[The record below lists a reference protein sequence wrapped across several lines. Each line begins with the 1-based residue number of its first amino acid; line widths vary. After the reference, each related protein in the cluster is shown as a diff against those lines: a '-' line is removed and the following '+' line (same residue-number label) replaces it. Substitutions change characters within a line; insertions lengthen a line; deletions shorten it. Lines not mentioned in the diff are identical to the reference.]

1 MNVLENFNNFKP
13 WTTVLLALAVLA
25 PPATLAAE
33 RREEAHIIDHKI
45 DAELQPKGVPG
56 DSITALAPRTTL
68 AAGRRGETK
77 THTTNA
83 NGLEVEDLSGDLTA
97 TDLAQLL
104 AGPGVEIS
112 NINYVG
118 GNLAAG
124 TFIGGIGIIG
134 FESGVI
140 LSSGQA
146 IDVVGPNT
154 SDGTSTDLGTP
165 GDQDLTDLSGFDT
178 NDATI
183 LEFDLVPNASVLFIR
198 YVFASEE
205 YNEFVNSSFNDV
217 FAFFVNDKNC
227 ALIDE
232 DPVSINT
239 INNGNPLGEGEI
251 TNPEAYINND
261 FQDGSAPVDTEM
273 DGLTVLLTCTAIVN
287 PGVAN
292 TLKLAIADASDSILD
307 SAVFLATGGVT
318 TTLGDQVGVVRGNY
332 WQLDSNDNDLLEG
345 CEVDS
350 CFTFTL
356 GNPNDQPVVGDWNG
370 DGFSEIGI
378 KRGSQWFLDNNF
390 NGTWDGCLVD
400 RCVNEWGAA
409 GDLPVGGL
417 WKP

>member
-1 MNVLENFNNFKP
+1 MNFLENFHIP
-13 WTTVLLALAVLA
+13 RLWVIALLTLAVLA
-25 PPATLAAE
+25 PPATSAAE
-33 RREEAHIIDHKI
+33 RRGEAKI
-45 DAELQPKGVPG
+45 HVPNRA
-56 DSITALAPRTTL
+56 T
-68 AAGRRGETK
+68 
-77 THTTNA
+77 
-83 NGLEVEDLSGDLTA
+83 GLEVEDLTGDLTA

-112 NINYVG
+112 NINYIG
-118 GNLAAG
+118 GDLAAG
-124 TFIGGIGIIG
+124 TFIGGTGIIG

-154 SDGTSTDLGTP
+154 SDNTSTDLGTP

-205 YNEFVNSSFNDV
+205 YNEFVESSFNDV

-227 ALIDE
+227 ALVDE

-239 INNGNPLGEGEI
+239 INNGNPFGEGTA

-261 FQDGSAPVDTEM
+261 LNDGGGSIDTEM

-318 TTLGDQVGVVRGNY
+318 TTLGDQIGVVRNSRH
-332 WQLDSNDNDLLEG
+332 WFLDSNDNELWDG
-345 CEVDS
+345 CETDS
-350 CFTFTL
+350 CFTF
-356 GNPNDQPVVGDWNG
+356 GSPNDQPVVADWNS
-370 DGFSEIGI
+370 DGFSEIGV
-378 KRGSQWFLDNNF
+378 KRGSQWFLDNNA
-390 NGTWDGCLVD
+390 NGAWDGCEVD
-400 RCVNEWGAA
+400 RCISNWGDPR
-409 GDLPVGGL
+409 DLPVGGL
-417 WKP
+417 WRP